1 MVPAEQRPNNAEIPA
16 EGCWSGEHSRAL
28 DRLAIEQYEIP
39 SLLLM
44 EHASIGIALQC
55 IEQLPPGDR
64 FVEIVCGPGNNGGDG
79 IAIAR
84 HLHNVGIE
92 VEVWDLVSPDLPS
105 QGSDRD
111 AQIAIARRLGISILD
126 CSETLP
132 RSERVADLR
141 VDAIFGTG
149 LKRPPRGI
157 FRKAIE
163 DLNQQSAPVLAVD
176 LPSGLDSDS
185 GLPLDLAVEA
195 EITVALG
202 LPKRGFLA
210 DGAAPFTGALYC
222 VPIGVSGN
230 LLPAGVPAFP
240 PLPHRVRR
248 VGGDF
253 EIAPASVQ

>member
-1 MVPAEQRPNNAEIPA
+1 MVPAEQRPNSAEFPA
-16 EGCWSGEHSRAL
+16 EGCWSGAHSRAL
-28 DRLAIEQYEIP
+28 DRLAIEEYQIP

-55 IEQLPPGDR
+55 LKQLQTGDA

-79 IAIAR
+79 VAIAR

-92 VEVWDLVSPDLPS
+92 VQVWDLLPA
-105 QGSDRD
+105 DRRSHD
-111 AQIAIARRLGISILD
+111 TDRAVQIAIARRLGIPILD

-132 RSERVADLR
+132 ESNRARDLR
-141 VDAIFGTG
+141 IDAIFGTG

-163 DLNQQSAPVLAVD
+163 DLNRQTPPVLAVD

-185 GLPLDLAVEA
+185 GLPQDLAVGA
-195 EITVALG
+195 TVTVTLG

-210 DGAAPFTGALYC
+210 EGAALFTGALYC

-230 LLPAGVPAFP
+230 LLPTGVPAFP

-248 VGGDF
+248 VGEDF
-253 EIAPASVQ
+253 EIVPI